1 MKEQKAILLLL
12 ATSFIWGFSFVA
24 QSVSSES
31 IGPFTFNS
39 IRMLIGSLTL
49 LPVAIPVFRRH
60 RGDRVYLKK
69 ALTGGILCGICLAAA
84 SIVQQI
90 GVSISGAGKG
100 GFITSLYIVIVPFL
114 SLLLGQRIRKAVWL
128 SAAIAIV
135 GMYLLSIGE
144 GFSISKG
151 DLYLIACAF
160 LFAIHIM
167 IIDRVGKDLEGIEL
181 SFLQFLSAGIIAS
194 VGFLFEGTKAS
205 AVASAWLPILYA
217 GIFSCGIAYT
227 LQVIGQKY
235 VQPSHAVLLL
245 SLESVWAAIGG
256 AMILSERLSAKELA
270 GCALVF
276 AAVLIAEIEPQKSS
290 T

>member
-49 LPVAIPVFRRH
+49 LPVVIPVFRRH
-60 RGDRVYLKK
+60 RGDRVYMKK

-90 GVSISGAGKG
+90 GISMSGAGKG

-114 SLLLGQRIRKAVWL
+114 SLALGQRIRKAVWL

-194 VGFLFEGTKAS
+194 AGFLFEGTKAS
-205 AVASAWLPILYA
+205 AVTSAWLPILYA

-235 VQPSHAVLLL
+235 VRPSRAVFAL

>member
-1 MKEQKAILLLL
+1 MKERNAVLLLL
-12 ATSFIWGFSFVA
+12 LTSFIWGLSFVA
-24 QSVSSES
+24 QSVSTES
-31 IGPFTFNS
+31 IGAFTFNG
-39 IRMLIGSLTL
+39 IRMILGAIVLIPFAAKTL
-49 LPVAIPVFRRH
+49 KVHIK
-60 RGDRVYLKK
+60 DKVYMKKMLK
-69 ALTGGILCGICLAAA
+69 GGFLMGLFLGAA
-84 SIVQQI
+84 SMTQQI
-90 GVSISGAGKG
+90 GIETTDAGKAA
-100 GFITSLYIVIVPFL
+100 FITSLYIVIVPFL

-235 VQPSHAVLLL
+235 VRPSRAVFAL